1 MLNIITKKLAG
12 IYPDLHYKLLQAG
25 IEEKPEAYIKKT
37 LLAAIYLTIGLFV
50 FFFLLFAKSGNA
62 KIAFISMPII
72 FILSLFYIIRIP
84 DAIISKKDKE
94 INREIVYAGRFLVIE
109 IQSGVPL
116 SDAFNNLSKNYPKIG
131 KYFKLIT
138 DKVSLGTGMEDAMSE
153 VIEVTPSNNFR
164 RIVWQI
170 LNSQRT
176 GADVGDSINSVVEQI
191 SREQSILLQEYGRK
205 LNPLAM
211 FYMMAAV
218 IVPSLAVTFFVIIS
232 SMMGLEISL
241 TVLLSIVFFM
251 AFVQFMFLSMIK
263 FMRPAVDF

>member
-1 MLNIITKKLAG
+1 MLNQIIKKLAKF
-12 IYPDLHYKLLQAG
+12 YPDMNYKLLQAG
-25 IEEKPEAYIKKT
+25 IDEKAEAYLKKT
-37 LLAAIYLTIGLFV
+37 IVSAGYLTVGIVV
-50 FFFLLFAKSGNA
+50 FLFFLLAKSGNA
-62 KIAFISMPII
+62 KIAFISAPII
-72 FILSLFYIIRIP
+72 FAISFFYIIRIP
-84 DAIISKKDKE
+84 DALISKKDKE

-116 SDAFNNLSKNYPKIG
+116 YDAFNNLARNYKNIG

-138 DKVSLGTGMEDAMSE
+138 DKVSFGTGMEDAMNQA
-153 VIEVTPSNNFR
+153 IELTPSNNFR
-164 RIVWQI
+164 RIIWQI

-176 GADVGDSINSVVEQI
+176 GADVGESINSVIEQI
-191 SREQSILLQEYGRK
+191 SREQSILLKEYGRK

-218 IVPSLAVTFFVIIS
+218 IVPSLAVTFVVIIAS
-232 SMMGLEISL
+232 LVNLQLNL